1 MRKICQHCK
10 VAMVNRPRGLCWS
23 CYYKPGVR
31 ELYPSTSKYARRGEG
46 NQVAEPPLPDAP
58 TQALPGTPEKIAVL
72 AERVRRKQA
81 LWHPDDAT
89 GLPASV
95 ATERPTRPGRP
106 TTATERPTRPGR
118 PSRVTETTKQAG
130 RPSRV
135 TETTKRANRDDRP
148 GRPSGPAGGRQG
160 QRPVSGSP
168 AVAADTPASRG
179 SRPR

>member
-1 MRKICQHCK
+1 LADTEEAIMRKICQHCK

-46 NQVAEPPLPDAP
+46 NQVAEPALPDAP

-95 ATERPTRPGRP
+95 ADDRDDRPGQ
-106 TTATERPTRPGR
+106 PG
-118 PSRVTETTKQAG
+118 RVTETTKPAG

-135 TETTKRANRDDRP
+135 TGTTKRANR
-148 GRPSGPAGGRQG
+148 AG
-160 QRPVSGSP
+160 
-168 AVAADTPASRG
+168 
-179 SRPR
+179 